1 MDEGRND
8 ACELRK
14 VQLTPFTWKS
24 IMDLAGDNNNAAC
37 KDPWTDKEGRRI
49 LLLPGSRQDAYKD
62 VRLLLKAA
70 ELVTKQ
76 INANFLMVIA
86 PSIEWDKMASS
97 LKGYLFEDNL
107 LRKGDLEVAISF
119 CPVAVAAK
127 ADLLLGLGG
136 TANQVCAGLGVP
148 VVSVDDK
155 GKGFRRNF

>member
-1 MDEGRND
+1 MTAR
-8 ACELRK
+8 ELRK
-14 VQLTPFTWKS
+14 SSVNAVYVGNP
-24 IMDLAGDNNNAAC
+24 IMDLTGDNNNAAC

-107 LRKGDLEVAISF
+107 LRKGDLELRYPFARCCSCKKLICCSGL
-119 CPVAVAAK
+119 AVQLIRYAQV
-127 ADLLLGLGG
+127 LG
-136 TANQVCAGLGVP
+136 
-148 VVSVDDK
+148 S
-155 GKGFRRNF
+155 R